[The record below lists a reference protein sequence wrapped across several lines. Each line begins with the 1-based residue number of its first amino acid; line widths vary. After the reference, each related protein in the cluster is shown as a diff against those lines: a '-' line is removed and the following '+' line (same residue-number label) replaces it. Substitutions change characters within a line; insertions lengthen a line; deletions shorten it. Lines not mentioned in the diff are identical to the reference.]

1 MNIRLSAEL
10 AMEMNNRLSAE
21 LAMEMNNR
29 LSTELAVEKFVGVEF
44 AKNNY

>member
-21 LAMEMNNR
+21 LAMEINNR
-29 LSTELAVEKFVGVEF
+29 LSAELAVEKFVGVEF